1 MNQKAVGCQLNDL
14 ERRQQMAPKAE
25 APGDIFRVG
34 RILLD
39 AVQLNAAARSS
50 DQINHELSFSL
61 LMCSFRRENGSPIN
75 LGEGLCHAGER
86 CNRRKFEKV

>member
-1 MNQKAVGCQLNDL
+1 MT
-14 ERRQQMAPKAE
+14 
-25 APGDIFRVG
+25 FFVG

-75 LGEGLCHAGER
+75 LGKACATRGKVQSKKIRKGVKLFVGEVEDFMT
-86 CNRRKFEKV
+86 C